1 MSMNEPARRHDD
13 RCNVDRRDHGRR
25 NDDPCNVDRRDHDRT
40 DGGTEDDRHARRRGL
55 RRALLK
61 SLAGWGLCAAL
72 PLWPRRLRAGGD
84 VAPDAYSA
92 LIVVDVQNCFVTGGS
107 LAVAHGEDV
116 VPVINRLAPH
126 FANIVVTQD
135 WHTPGHVSF
144 ASSHPGKQPFETIA
158 LAYGEQVLWP
168 DHCVMGTDDAALYKD
183 LDTTRA
189 QVVVRKGFH
198 RDLDSYSAFDEAD
211 HKTATGLAG
220 YLKERRIRRVFVC
233 GLATDFCVAWTAID
247 ARAAGFDTYVIED
260 ACRAID
266 LHGSLAAAWKKM
278 TAVGVQ
284 RLQSAELLRS

>member
-1 MSMNEPARRHDD
+1 MTMSAPEGRT
-13 RCNVDRRDHGRR
+13 VDG
-25 NDDPCNVDRRDHDRT
+25 RDHDR
-40 DGGTEDDRHARRRGL
+40 DDHDRGVHNQGDHDRHAQDRNNGEADDGRRARRRSG

-61 SLAGWGLCAAL
+61 SLAGGGLCAAL
-72 PLWPRRLRAGGD
+72 PLWPRSLRAGG
-84 VAPDAYSA
+84 VAPDAHSA
-92 LIVVDVQNCFVTGGS
+92 LIIVDVQNCFVTGGS

-144 ASSHPGKQPFETIA
+144 ASSHPGRKPFETLA

-168 DHCVMGTDDAALYKD
+168 DHCVMGTDDAALYKG
-183 LDTTRA
+183 LDTTKV
-189 QVVVRKGFH
+189 QVVIRKGFH

-220 YLKERRIRRVFVC
+220 YLEERRIRRLFVC

-266 LHGSLAAAWKKM
+266 LHGSLAAAWRKM
-278 TAVGVQ
+278 AAVGV
-284 RLQSAELLRS
+284 RRMQSAELA